1 MAEQESGRPEAGST
15 AAEVAAADLT
25 LVLAVSKPGDEIEL
39 AIGALGLP
47 VRRLS
52 GKEGL
57 HAAVIAGKGQGDPQS
72 SDEVEAA
79 ESAEGY
85 SVAHGAAGELRLV
98 ARTRHGLANGL
109 YDVRR
114 ALLVKGGQLGSPAEL
129 LSEGDHSPHFAQRA
143 FYHFLTTWGL
153 ERLSCDTLTAEQWKT
168 HLGRMRALNANQ
180 FYFDI
185 WADQYYH
192 PDYPQTLANKVTYD
206 RLRGACDYAHK
217 LGLRTGVYFFPC
229 QVPPSVYL
237 ANPDAR
243 AVEAVNYHGINM
255 CPSRAWNQIVQF
267 DTFLL
272 SYMGKD
278 VDNVVVEMQDPGSCL
293 CELCC
298 RNFADLVIRFIETYR
313 QVPGGPS
320 DRRID
325 LCTLHFRDW
334 LEDPGEYKSGVAFPI
349 TDLRRRV
356 FEMLPEGTTL
366 VDIDEPTLIMGRD
379 EFRLKSNY
387 FFFDLDPESGMENN
401 QVFPRAKLSR
411 IRAQIED
418 SVNLGH
424 QGITAYRMMPYAQY
438 VADYALLRKCW
449 SPQLGLEAIMEELAA
464 EWGIPSGDR
473 SAFVG
478 AVCDLDAWW
487 EKADIDALQSACAT
501 IERISQ
507 EGCAA
512 YLGDFRDTLRVLL
525 VLGRFLWDNRKL
537 VDQADFYP
545 AEDLVD
551 EVYSLM
557 TASRMF
563 EAYTVYQH
571 WVSRSREIIGQRIRW
586 WLQGISRELRT
597 CGRGSI
603 F

>member
-1 MAEQESGRPEAGST
+1 MAEQESGPPEAGST
-15 AAEVAAADLT
+15 AAEVAAAGLT

-47 VRRLS
+47 VHRLA

-255 CPSRAWNQIVQF
+255 CPSRAWDRVIAF

-272 SYMGKD
+272 KYFGSSLD
-278 VDNVVVEMQDPGSCL
+278 DVVVEMQDPGSCL
-293 CELCC
+293 CERCC
-298 RNFADLVIRFIETYR
+298 KQFPELVIRFIKTYR
-313 QVPGGPS
+313 QIPGGPG

-325 LCTLHFRDW
+325 VCTLHYRDW
-334 LEDPGEYKSGVAFPI
+334 LEEPTFNSGVAFPI
-349 TDLRRRV
+349 KDLRKRV
-356 FEMLPEGTTL
+356 FETLPKDTTL
-366 VDIDEPTLIMGRD
+366 SDIDNPTMDMGRQYG
-379 EFRLKSNY
+379 LKNNY
-387 FFFDLDPESGMENN
+387 FFFDLDPESGLENH
-401 QVFPRAKLSR
+401 QVFPRVKLRR
-411 IRAQIED
+411 IEAQVND
-418 SVNLGH
+418 SAARGH
-424 QGITAYRMMPYAQY
+424 DGLTAYRMMPFAQH
-438 VADYALLRKCW
+438 VADYALFRKCW
-449 SPQLGLEAIMEELAA
+449 DPKMDLDAAMTELAA
-464 EWGIPSGDR
+464 EWSVPAADR
-473 SAFVG
+473 AKFVG
-478 AVCDLDAWW
+478 AMRNLDAWW
-487 EKADIDALQSACAT
+487 EEGNFQVLDEADTALQ
-501 IERISQ
+501 EL
-507 EGCAA
+507 AA
-512 YLGDFRDTLRVLL
+512 RDDCSEFLVDLKDLVVVLT
-525 VLGRFLWDNRKL
+525 VLGEYRQQNAEQVNRPDFFPPPEL
-537 VDQADFYP
+537 VNQ
-545 AEDLVD
+545 
-551 EVYSLM
+551 VYHLM
-557 TASRMF
+557 RDRRIF

-571 WVSRSREIIGQRIRW
+571 WELRARAIIGANLRW
-586 WLQGISRELRT
+586 WLQAM
-597 CGRGSI
+597 
-603 F
+603 